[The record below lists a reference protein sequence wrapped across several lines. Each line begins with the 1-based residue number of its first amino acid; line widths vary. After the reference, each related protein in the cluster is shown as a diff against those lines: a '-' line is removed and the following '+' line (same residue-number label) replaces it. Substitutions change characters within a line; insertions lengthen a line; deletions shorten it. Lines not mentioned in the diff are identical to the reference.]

1 MGVAYAFSNRGASQC
16 TSSVMLSRGSINNC
30 RINIGMKSL
39 AVDEKGGA
47 LYLLTSQRVQK

>member
-1 MGVAYAFSNRGASQC
+1 
-16 TSSVMLSRGSINNC
+16 MLSRGSINNC